1 MINSVIET
9 AIQDHRRALDDLSN
23 LEDEIINSVNLI
35 EKAFISGNKLLI
47 CGNGGSAA
55 DSQHFASELSGRY
68 EKERPG
74 LPAISLVTDSSALTA
89 IANDYNYQNVFS
101 RQLQALGRPNDVL
114 FAISTSGN
122 SENVL
127 SAIQYA
133 KTNQISTI
141 GLTGK
146 SGGKMAKLVDI
157 PIIVNGSK
165 TARIQEVHI
174 LIIHLICE
182 LLEFNL

>member
-1 MINSVIET
+1 MNNSLIEA
-9 AIQDHRRALDDLSN
+9 AIQDHLKAVDTVTSSMKEILDA
-23 LEDEIINSVNLI
+23 VNLI
-35 EKAFISGNKLLI
+35 QKTFLSGNKMLI

-74 LPAISLVTDSSALTA
+74 LPAISLATDSSALTA
-89 IANDYNYQNVFS
+89 IANDYNYQKVFS

-127 SAIQYA
+127 DAIQYA
-133 KTNQISTI
+133 KTNQISTVA
-141 GLTGK
+141 LTGK
-146 SGGKMAKLVDI
+146 SGGKIANFVDI
-157 PIIVNGSK
+157 PIIVNSPK
-165 TARIQEVHI
+165 TARIQEIHI

-182 LLEFNL
+182 LLESTL

>member
-1 MINSVIET
+1 MTNFIIKT
-9 AIQDHRRALDDLSN
+9 AIQNHRESLDALVDLEN
-23 LEDEIINSVNLI
+23 EIISAADLI
-35 EKAFISGNKLLI
+35 QRAFSIGNKLLI

-74 LPAISLVTDSSALTA
+74 LPAISLATDSSALTA
-89 IANDYNYQNVFS
+89 IANDYNYQKVFS

-122 SENVL
+122 SENIL
-127 SAIQYA
+127 NAIQYA

-157 PIIVNGSK
+157 PIIVNASK
-165 TARIQEVHI
+165 TARVQEIHI

-182 LLEFNL
+182 LLESSV